1 MLPKRTKSVLAA
13 GVLAMLLVGPLQA
26 QDLEGVQLFA
36 PVDLS
41 TYGSGPQPYEGYFF
55 SFDGLL
61 SSISEPV
68 KTLIGYPGGRLVYH
82 TPTTSEIQTSDM
94 DTGQMNAGGTQGNRI
109 EFGRVYG
116 RDGWLF
122 STYRLN
128 DQVQRLYGRDVD
140 MVFLDVPDNNG
151 NPHLRGYVS
160 DFRGYLNDAAI
171 YGPFELH
178 DLPITFDD
186 VNVENRVESWG
197 VELTYLRRSGQLHS
211 GGFLEFFAGARYLE
225 FDETFNV
232 RAEGRERF
240 NQAAAPA
247 AVDGVVNSRWV
258 FDLGPNSD
266 PTTTNW
272 SQIGPGNVLADSF
285 WNTEAQNHIIGPQIG
300 GRWLK
305 KGNRWTVSVEGR
317 FLAGLNMQNIRNR
330 GVLGN
335 NLDAPQ
341 PWNWA
346 ITEITPP
353 TPPIRVGGGPP
364 LYVPLVRN
372 PFEFDHMTHV
382 QQWSPGGDLRLEL
395 ALALTQAV
403 SVQVGWSGMWLGGI
417 ARASAMPDYVISDQ
431 SVMGINRSKNSQGVF
446 VNGLN
451 VGLSI
456 NR

>member
-13 GVLAMLLVGPLQA
+13 GVLAMLLGGPLQA
-26 QDLEGVQLFA
+26 QDLEGVQLFT

-41 TYGSGPQPYEGYFF
+41 TYGSGPQPHEGYFF

-61 SSISEPV
+61 WSISEPV
-68 KTLIGYPGGRLVYH
+68 KTLIGYPGARLVYH
-82 TPTTSEIQTSDM
+82 IPTTSEIQTNDM

-151 NPHLRGYVS
+151 NFHLRGWVS
-160 DFRGYLNDAAI
+160 ELQGYTPDDAAV
-171 YGPFELH
+171 YGPFALR
-178 DLPITFDD
+178 DLPVTFDD

-197 VELTYLRRSGQLHS
+197 VELTYLRRSGQLHR

-232 RAEGRERF
+232 TAEGRERF
-240 NQAAAPA
+240 NADSES
-247 AVDGVVNSRWV
+247 VDGVRNSRWV
-258 FDLGPNSD
+258 FDQGPDSD
-266 PTTTNW
+266 PTATNW

-285 WNTEAQNHIIGPQIG
+285 WNTEAENHIIGPQIG
-300 GRWLK
+300 GRWFN

-317 FLAGLNMQNIRNR
+317 FFAGLNMQNIRNQ
-330 GVLGN
+330 GVLGSY
-335 NLDAPQ
+335 LDAPQ

-346 ITEITPP
+346 FEEVGTPP
-353 TPPIRVGGGPP
+353 VLVGGGVPI
-364 LYVPLVRN
+364 YVPLVRN
-372 PFEFDHMTHV
+372 PYRFDHMTHI

-403 SVQVGWSGMWLGGI
+403 SVKVGWSGMWLGGI
-417 ARASAMPDYVISDQ
+417 ARASALPDYVISDQ
-431 SVMGINRSKNSQGVF
+431 SVMGINRSKNNQNVF